1 MCFSFLH
8 TLRKSGGGVL
18 VPNDDDDDDDDDAA
32 AADWD
37 ARFVICE
44 IPP

>member
-1 MCFSFLH
+1 
-8 TLRKSGGGVL
+8 L
-18 VPNDDDDDDDDDAA
+18 VPNDDDDDDDDAA

>member
-1 MCFSFLH
+1 MCFSFLP
-8 TLRKSGGGVL
+8 TLRKSGGGIL
-18 VPNDDDDDDDDDAA
+18 VPNDDDDDDDDAA